1 LPPTRFHDLRGGHF
15 TLDRYSHA
23 LPTMQAEAMGRL
35 CASLGR
41 LPLDAPE
48 VGDEPAPAADLWL
61 DDAPGAAVDRPRSRD
76 KGSY

>member
-1 LPPTRFHDLRGGHF
+1 
-15 TLDRYSHA
+15 
-23 LPTMQAEAMGRL
+23 MQAEAMGRL
-35 CASLGR
+35 CAILGR